1 MPLPIFMKKKKNANI
16 FKKYFCS
23 LADDLLANLFA
34 PYLKFDLHSV
44 RQYYEK
50 ILKYP
55 NSIFK
60 FNFLSLETILKFLQ
74 DLNENKAASLH
85 NLSDKFLKDG
95 TTVLVKPIS
104 QICNLCIKYS
114 TFPSDCKKAKLK
126 PLFKIGS
133 KVAPKN
139 YRPLSLLPLVSKT
152 IEKVIH
158 DQTQS
163 FLDKNDIIYR
173 YQLGFTT
180 FFSTNSCLSY

>member
-1 MPLPIFMKKKKNANI
+1 M
-16 FKKYFCS
+16 
-23 LADDLLANLFA
+23 FA

-60 FNFLSLETILKFLQ
+60 FNFLSLETILKFLE
-74 DLNENKAASLH
+74 DLNEYKAASLD

-95 TTVLVKPIS
+95 ATVLVKLIS

-152 IEKVIH
+152 IQKVIH

-173 YQLGFTT
+173 YQLDFTT